1 MKNVFT
7 RLTAKTLKANRTRTT
22 VTIIGILL
30 ATAMLTAVTT
40 FISSLQGFMVEN
52 FIAENG
58 DWFAEALQ
66 IPEEKL
72 QELQQDKDVTK
83 QVSWQELGYAL
94 TGLGK
99 SEEPGILPYYHV
111 VGIDDAFAEAMPVK
125 VTEGRLPE
133 NDSEILLSESV
144 KNAMESTGQEPVAI
158 GSTMT
163 LELGYRMWDGMRLDE
178 NNPLMYAGENS
189 DTGVLTESL
198 DIRET
203 RTYTVVG
210 YMENPAYTY
219 SNVSMFCFTR
229 KTAEPAPDSLYTSF
243 FKIKKSG
250 DIYDFVNDHL
260 SDYGVTYNSEL
271 LRLQGVSTNRA
282 FMQLIYGMSVI
293 LILLIMVGGV
303 SLVYNSFAISVSD
316 RTKQFGL
323 LASVGATPRQLR
335 GMVFR
340 EALILSSMGI
350 PLGILSGIA
359 GIGVT
364 LHLTAGAFQYLY
376 DGNVAMRVHVSLPAL
391 GIAAGTALATVL
403 ISAWIPARR
412 AAKIPPMEAI
422 KMSRDIRLSR
432 REIRRT
438 AKKGRLSQ
446 KLFGLPALIANRH
459 FSREKRQYR
468 ATVLSLFISI
478 VLFVSASS
486 YSSYLKKSL
495 FDVKS
500 VPEYDV
506 SVYGVRDPLLQKEL
520 ENLDGVQKSL
530 YARDCYPD
538 FLVKPEQLSDA
549 YLAKM
554 GEMQTDENGY
564 LHLYGEVLVLSDAD
578 YESWLLVFG
587 IPVPEEK
594 ENEPVSILLGANQV
608 RTYNSASSRYE
619 VIEALKQDADS
630 LRMSFTDY
638 EAWSAAQEEL
648 GEEPVDNREDY
659 QITVQAQIAGYV
671 PDAPMNLLAGMTGFG
686 VILSES
692 QMKALVGDR
701 ADSCL
706 PRSSV
711 YLKATNYQQVAEE
724 AQELIDQDKSGTY
737 MMVDNVTESTL
748 GMKRMLTTVDVFA
761 YGFIALISLI
771 AAANV
776 FNTIS
781 TGFLLRRREFA
792 VLSSVGMTPKEMS
805 RMLSYECIL
814 YGTKSLLYGLP
825 VSLLVTYGIYRVVR
839 ESVETNFYIPVTS
852 LCIVIISVFLVVFST
867 MLYAKSKLRKAN
879 IIDSIRQENL

>member
-7 RLTAKTLKANRTRTT
+7 RLTAKTLKANRTRTI
-22 VTIIGILL
+22 VTIVGILL

-52 FIAENG
+52 SIAENG

-94 TGLGK
+94 TGLDG
-99 SEEPGILPYYHV
+99 SQELDTLPYYHV
-111 VGIDDAFAEAMPVK
+111 VGIDDAFADTMPIH

-133 NDSEILLSESV
+133 NDGEILLSEAV
-144 KNAMESTGQEPVAI
+144 KNAMQSAGQDPVKP
-158 GSTMT
+158 GDTMT

-178 NNPLMYAGENS
+178 NNPLIYADDNG
-189 DTGVLTESL
+189 DTGVLAEAL
-198 DIRET
+198 DVRET

-210 YMENPAYTY
+210 YMEKPAYTY
-219 SNVSMFCFTR
+219 SNVSMFCYTR
-229 KTAEPAPDSLYTSF
+229 KDAASASDCLYTSF
-243 FKIKKSG
+243 FKIRKS
-250 DIYDFVNDHL
+250 DEIYDFVSAHLNDY
-260 SDYGVTYNSEL
+260 SVTYNSEL

-391 GIAAGTALATVL
+391 LIAAGTALVTVL

-422 KMSRDIRLSR
+422 KLSRDIHLSK

-438 AKKGRLSQ
+438 AKKGRIGQ

-486 YSSYLKKSL
+486 YSFYLKKSL

-538 FLVKPEQLSDA
+538 FLVKPEQLSEA

-578 YESWLLVFG
+578 YEAWLLASG
-587 IPVPEEK
+587 IPVPELQK
-594 ENEPVSILLGANQV
+594 SGPVSILLGQNEV
-608 RTYNSASSRYE
+608 RIYSSASGRYE
-619 VIEALKQDADS
+619 MAETLKPEVTS
-630 LRMSFTDY
+630 LHMAFTDY
-638 EAWSAAQEEL
+638 EAWSAAQEAD
-648 GEEPVDNREDY
+648 GEEPVNHQEDY
-659 QITVQAQIAGYV
+659 QINVQAQIAGYT
-671 PDAPMNLLAGMTGFG
+671 PDSPMNLMAGMTGIC

-692 QMKALVGDR
+692 QMEALVGDR
-701 ADSCL
+701 MDSCL

-711 YLKATNYQQVAEE
+711 YLKAPNYQQVAEE

-737 MMVDNVTESTL
+737 MMVDNVTESTR

-879 IIDSIRQENL
+879 IIDSIRQESL